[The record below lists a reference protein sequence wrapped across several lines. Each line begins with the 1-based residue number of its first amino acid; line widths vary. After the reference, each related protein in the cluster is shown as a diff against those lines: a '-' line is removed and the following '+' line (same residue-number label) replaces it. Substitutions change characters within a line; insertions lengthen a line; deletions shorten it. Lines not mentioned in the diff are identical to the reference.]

1 MPKES
6 YMRYLGATIWLEED
20 GIVRIKYPDNFHI
33 TMDVME
39 SIFEQHVQITTDKR
53 PILADCGSVA
63 SVDYD
68 AQEFVSTDKA
78 VALTTA
84 LAVVV
89 KSAFT
94 RAMGEMFMMFHK
106 PPYPTRMFQR
116 KEDALEWLRTFLADE
131 IEVPAKRQNKS

>member
-1 MPKES
+1 MDDLSEKRFVGVPEAK
-6 YMRYLGATIWLEED
+6 IWLEDD

-39 SIFEQHVQITTDKR
+39 SVYQQHLQITTEKR
-53 PILADCGSVA
+53 PILADCGTVA

-68 AQEFVSTDKA
+68 AQQFVSTEERA
-78 VALTTA
+78 ALTSA
-84 LAVVV
+84 LAVIV

-106 PPYPTRMFQR
+106 PPYPTRMFQHE
-116 KEDALEWLRTFLADE
+116 EDALEWLKTFLPDE
-131 IEVPAKRQNKS
+131 TKRSAER

>member
-1 MPKES
+1 MGYPDAK
-6 YMRYLGATIWLEED
+6 IWLEED
-20 GIVRIKYPDNFHI
+20 GILRIKYPENFHI

-39 SIFEQHVQITTDKR
+39 SVYQQHVEITTDKL

-68 AQEFVSTDKA
+68 AQQFVSADKA
-78 VALTTA
+78 AVLTTA

>member
-1 MPKES
+1 MGYPDAK
-6 YMRYLGATIWLEED
+6 IWLEQD
-20 GIVRIKYPDNFHI
+20 GILRIKYPENFHI

-39 SIFEQHVQITTDKR
+39 SIYQQHVEITTDKR

-68 AQEFVSTDKA
+68 AQQFVSTDKA
-78 VALTTA
+78 AVLTTA

-116 KEDALEWLRTFLADE
+116 KEDALEWLGTFLADE
-131 IEVPAKRQNKS
+131 TEVPAKRQNKS